1 VTNFDEAQ
9 ARLTAIS
16 KWIDDHNADKTP
28 LEQLLTRFLK
38 IHEERGEA
46 AAEIIGMSGQNPR
59 KGVTANVEDVMEES
73 LDWAITALGVV
84 EHITGNRGDAFHLL
98 FKKIQDVDARRL
110 GTLGPI
116 ASDVKIDKFLDDTE
130 LPGMWETAD
139 FDGGQD
145 KVRGPAVASCPG
157 AKHPLKEGDH
167 CARCNTTGI
176 GGDHDHSTTDPWSQ
190 GKAYIDGCIIET
202 VVPPQ

>member
-9 ARLTAIS
+9 SRLTALS

-59 KGVTANVEDVMEES
+59 KGVTANILDVQEES

-84 EHITGNRGDAFHLL
+84 EHITGNRGDAFRLL

-116 ASDVKIDKFLDDTE
+116 ASDVKIDKFLAAT
-130 LPGMWETAD
+130 
-139 FDGGQD
+139 
-145 KVRGPAVASCPG
+145 
-157 AKHPLKEGDH
+157 EGDS
-167 CARCNTTGI
+167 AVPVVVTTPEVAVGAPMESRV
-176 GGDHDHSTTDPWSQ
+176 GHRHSDTDPWSVD
-190 GKAYIDGCIIET
+190 GNGRPTAYIDGCLIQENATET